1 MGGLTV
7 EARIINIILVFISP
21 GVSNRTKSNKI
32 LIDSIDFSNQIKSN
46 MEFLVSLINQ
56 QVNFIHNQTAPFD
69 FVR

>member
-21 GVSNRTKSNKI
+21 GVSNRTKFR
-32 LIDSIDFSNQIKSN
+32 LIRLISAI
-46 MEFLVSLINQ
+46 LVSLITQ
-56 QVNFIHNQTAPFD
+56 QVNFIHNQTKPFD

>member
-21 GVSNRTKSNKI
+21 GVSNRTKSNKM
-32 LIDSIDFSNQIKSN
+32 LIDLIDFSNQIKSN
-46 MEFLVSLINQ
+46 MEFLVSLIIQ